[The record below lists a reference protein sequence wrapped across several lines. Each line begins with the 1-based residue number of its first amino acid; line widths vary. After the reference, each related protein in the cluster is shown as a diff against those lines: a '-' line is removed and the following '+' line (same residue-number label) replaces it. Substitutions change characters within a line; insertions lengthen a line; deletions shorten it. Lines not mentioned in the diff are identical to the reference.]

1 MLEESAVMASE
12 LPIVTRIGTPTTTS
26 SNGTSRNAPPAPT
39 SPAPTPTLPHT
50 VAVSGRLKRRG
61 SPMGR
66 DGARS
71 EERRVGKECR
81 SRWAP
86 DHEQKKKRKMSEVP
100 YSEM

>member
-1 MLEESAVMASE
+1 MASE

-66 DGARS
+66 DGAAASTGTIMSAPAAVTMRAKISSNQRS
-71 EERRVGKECR
+71 
-81 SRWAP
+81 
-86 DHEQKKKRKMSEVP
+86 
-100 YSEM
+100 YT